1 MRLLFAHACPL
12 AQTYKWRV
20 REFKEKE
27 LSEQIVS
34 KRTIRATIRADSCSD
49 SSFSLNSRT
58 RHLYVCASGQA
69 CANNSR
75 MR

>member
-27 LSEQIVS
+27 LSEQLELSVMT
-34 KRTIRATIRADSCSD
+34 KVLCN
-49 SSFSLNSRT
+49 L
-58 RHLYVCASGQA
+58 
-69 CANNSR
+69 
-75 MR
+75 MME

>member
-27 LSEQIVS
+27 LSEQLELSVMTKVS
-34 KRTIRATIRADSCSD
+34 YYSIC
-49 SSFSLNSRT
+49 N
-58 RHLYVCASGQA
+58 LY
-69 CANNSR
+69 
-75 MR
+75 